1 MLKVAKNIPL
11 CNAPMGVPADDDED
25 DDRDAQ
31 RYAASASS
39 ARCSLQWSIRVGPDF
54 DNWIEGAEAERESD
68 VGRGR
73 IKAPRALPEHQL

>member
-39 ARCSLQWSIRVGPDF
+39 ARCSLRWSIRVGPDF
-54 DNWIEGAEAERESD
+54 DNGSKGRKRRESD

-73 IKAPRALPEHQL
+73 IKAPRVC